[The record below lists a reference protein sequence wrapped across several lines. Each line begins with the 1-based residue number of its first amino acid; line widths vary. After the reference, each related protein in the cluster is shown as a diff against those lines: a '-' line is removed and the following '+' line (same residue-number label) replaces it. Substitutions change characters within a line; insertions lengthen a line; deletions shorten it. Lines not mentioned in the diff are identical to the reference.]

1 MSYPPPPRR
10 RNRIALIVTGLAL
23 LAVVALVV
31 VVVVASPGAIT
42 GTAVRSPS
50 EQLTDEEQI
59 EASVEAF
66 EKAWN
71 DGDFSAFDPV
81 LCSGAKATDE
91 FTEDEF
97 LEARDMGGKLN
108 LTVES
113 VDVDGDE
120 ATADVA
126 NEGENNQ
133 DITLV
138 REDGEWKWCQF

>member
-10 RNRIALIVTGLAL
+10 RTRLALIVTGVVL
-23 LAVVALVV
+23 LVVAAVV
-31 VVVVASPGAIT
+31 VVGVVASPGAIT

-59 EASVEAF
+59 EDSVEAF

-71 DGDFSAFDPV
+71 AGEFSAFDPI
-81 LCSGAKATDE
+81 LCTDAKATDE

-97 LEARDMGGKLN
+97 LEARDMGGRLN

-138 REDGEWKWCQF
+138 REDGTWKWCQF